1 MLYGLFKVASESIY
15 AVKSCVYGAG
25 RPSARIRMFSGQ
37 FLVTVGGKWTN
48 TSYQTMLRLLH
59 EDKVRLDQGYMNSKR
74 IVIKNCIS

>member
-15 AVKSCVYGAG
+15 AVKSYVYSECFQG
-25 RPSARIRMFSGQ
+25 S

-48 TSYQTMLRLLH
+48 TSYQTELRLLY
-59 EDKVRLDQGYMNSKR
+59 EDKVRLDQGHMNSKR